1 MRWFQQVFTT
11 AWEGAKMAESNV
23 VQPAVQPEVKVV
35 VVPVPRKKPAKLAD
49 LEAALKK
56 GK

>member
-1 MRWFQQVFTT
+1 
-11 AWEGAKMAESNV
+11 MAESNV

>member
-1 MRWFQQVFTT
+1 
-11 AWEGAKMAESNV
+11 MAESNV

-35 VVPVPRKKPAKLAD
+35 VVPVPRKQPAKLAD